1 MKMKNRIH
9 IVFILSLLLLCSA
22 FGAAEPGG
30 NGDSLRDMQCG
41 GACHGD
47 ASINETSLAVLT
59 LSADD
64 TIYVGIPTTLT
75 LTATNLETSSSGIIG
90 LFLLTDMTGHSD
102 TPQDAGWEILS
113 DANGGAVNYIE
124 RTLEPGQNESSISWV
139 VRASSLDSTTFYAA
153 IHHGGGYSTPY
164 FGSSASGLEVS
175 VQAVPENLPRLAADF
190 MPPTLRTIDTPTELN
205 IQTQFTETLQFEW
218 KSEDGLILNSV
229 VNTSGDNSWTATIP
243 AALQPTTVQWRVI
256 LEGEGPTQTTPWFIL
271 AAEESSWEVEEGAVY
286 LQAFALLFMTAG
298 IVLLLQTRL
307 TKNPPVSK
315 YDDTSIV
322 AASLALGEVQA
333 MPQNT
338 TTETTLAPIPEGGL
352 PNGWTEEQW
361 EWYGHDYLAG
371 KYGGDQ
377 A

>member
-47 ASINETSLAVLT
+47 ASINETSLASLT

-205 IQTQFTETLQFEW
+205 IQTQFTETLQF
-218 KSEDGLILNSV
+218 
-229 VNTSGDNSWTATIP
+229 
-243 AALQPTTVQWRVI
+243 
-256 LEGEGPTQTTPWFIL
+256 
-271 AAEESSWEVEEGAVY
+271 
-286 LQAFALLFMTAG
+286 
-298 IVLLLQTRL
+298 
-307 TKNPPVSK
+307 
-315 YDDTSIV
+315 
-322 AASLALGEVQA
+322 
-333 MPQNT
+333 
-338 TTETTLAPIPEGGL
+338 
-352 PNGWTEEQW
+352 
-361 EWYGHDYLAG
+361 
-371 KYGGDQ
+371 
-377 A
+377 